1 MRKPRPRLLHSLPTE
16 PCIAGPLQAPGD
28 SVMPSPL
35 FCTQMFKSLNLHLES
50 LSGLFRF
57 PCFPSFYSGTLR
69 SIVVPSHCASH
80 LLLHLPSSSH
90 RISRSLH
97 SRTSSPHAIQ
107 KWDSSSFTQ
116 VFSYPLY
123 PNQWQYHQLLF
134 LCIFI
139 PQYISVPGYLIMLR
153 FTTFTYIFDFPFIT
167 SYCVLKPSFL
177 QTCSS

>member
-1 MRKPRPRLLHSLPTE
+1 MRKPRPGLLHSPPTE

-35 FCTQMFKSLNLHLES
+35 FCTQMFKSLYFHLES
-50 LSGLFRF
+50 LSCLFRF
-57 PCFPSFYSGTLR
+57 HCFPSFYSGTLR
-69 SIVVPSHCASH
+69 SIVVPFHRASH

-90 RISRSLH
+90 RVSKSLN

-116 VFSYPLY
+116 VLSYPLY

-139 PQYISVPGYLIMLR
+139 RQYIFILGYLIMLK
-153 FTTFTYIFDFPFIT
+153 FTTFTYIFDFPLIT
-167 SYCVLKPSFL
+167 SYCVLKPPFL
-177 QTCSS
+177 QTYSS